1 MAGLLP
7 TLEKMAAL
15 QADAERLLPGVFTP
29 CRVLQLRE
37 GQMHIAVPNAALA
50 TRIRQILPKL
60 QAGLREK
67 SWPVDAIRI
76 KVQMMSGED
85 RVPNRPAAQAATN
98 PCGAG
103 LRRTGAITGSRPAA
117 RRAAIAGE
125 AAALKKWLNW
135 AELVIGGWE
144 LVQGALQQAD
154 AVFFPKTRDP
164 GLRRDDG
171 GNFTVAPTTTVFPS
185 QTGIQC
191 LSSRISRI

>member
-85 RVPNRPAAQAATN
+85 RVPNRPAAQAALPTHAVQAF
-98 PCGAG
+98 AG
-103 LRRTGAITGSRPAA
+103 LAQSLE
-117 RRAAIAGE
+117 AGP
-125 AAALKKWLNW
+125 LRD
-135 AELVIGGWE
+135 
-144 LVQGALQQAD
+144 ALQSL
-154 AVFFPKTRDP
+154 V
-164 GLRRDDG
+164 RR
-171 GNFTVAPTTTVFPS
+171 
-185 QTGIQC
+185 
-191 LSSRISRI
+191 RR